1 MMVFNRYFNSRGETL
16 IELLI
21 ATFIIGITLTVVIS
35 AFMSG
40 RSGVVSSWNRTDENF
55 AASSVMEQIKA
66 TPYETIKDFQG
77 AIGIDISTT
86 SIPIDPSFSG
96 YEIQLDILPYQ
107 DYPTDELLQVNVYV
121 RTSSERPWVEK
132 ASLIRKGD
140 SS

>member
-1 MMVFNRYFNSRGETL
+1 MKVFNRYFNSRGETL

-21 ATFIIGITLTVVIS
+21 ATFILGMTLTVVIS

-40 RSGVVSSWNRTDENF
+40 RSSVVSSWDRTDENL
-55 AASSVMEQIKA
+55 AALSVMEQLKTIPYQTIKA
-66 TPYETIKDFQG
+66 FQG
-77 AIGIDISTT
+77 SEGIDISSI
-86 SIPIDPSFSG
+86 SIPINPSFSD

-107 DYPTDELLQVNVYV
+107 DYPVDELLQVNIRV
-121 RTSSERPWVEK
+121 RASSDRPWVEK